1 MKKGLTQFILFCFI
15 LLFFGVIAVWFLQKP
30 KEIST
35 YDAAR
40 AYNDVLFQTSL
51 GPRLPGSQAHL
62 DTIEYVV
69 SELTKAGWQVELQQ
83 SERLGHPLTNIIARR
98 GMGKQWVILGAHY
111 DSRISADQDPDLNM
125 RHLPVTGAND
135 GASGVA
141 VLLELARSLPQYLD
155 REVWLVFFDLEDQ
168 GNQEGWE
175 WILGSRAFADS
186 LEGKPD
192 AVVIIDMIGDADLN
206 LYREANSDPQLT
218 DQIWGL
224 ADELGYSSIFINSVK
239 FSILDDHLPFIE
251 KGIPAI
257 DIIDFDYPYWHT
269 VQDTADKVSAQS
281 LEVIG
286 RVLHT
291 WLTR

>member
-83 SERLGHPLTNIIARR
+83 NERLGHPLTNIIARS

-141 VLLELARSLPQYLD
+141 VLLELARSLPQDLD

-168 GNQEGWE
+168 PGNPCADSAAHNEALPG
-175 WILGSRAFADS
+175 AFAFS
-186 LEGKPD
+186 E
-192 AVVIIDMIGDADLN
+192 AVVAGKHLGTVVVGRNGRPGHQADHEN
-206 LYREANSDPQLT
+206 KQFGVHASSVVMSVRNHRENFRFRSPYT
-218 DQIWGL
+218 
-224 ADELGYSSIFINSVK
+224 SSIRLTLGQNL
-239 FSILDDHLPFIE
+239 FSATQGSG
-251 KGIPAI
+251 K
-257 DIIDFDYPYWHT
+257 
-269 VQDTADKVSAQS
+269 TASS
-281 LEVIG
+281 RL
-286 RVLHT
+286 
-291 WLTR
+291 

>member
-40 AYNDVLFQTSL
+40 AYNDILFQTSL

-83 SERLGHPLTNIIARR
+83 SERLGHPRTNIIARR

-141 VLLELARSLPQYLD
+141 VLLELARSLPQDLD

>member
-40 AYNDVLFQTSL
+40 AYNDILFQTSL

-141 VLLELARSLPQYLD
+141 VLLELARSLPQDLD

>member
-141 VLLELARSLPQYLD
+141 VLLELARSLPQDLD

>member
-1 MKKGLTQFILFCFI
+1 
-15 LLFFGVIAVWFLQKP
+15 
-30 KEIST
+30 
-35 YDAAR
+35 
-40 AYNDVLFQTSL
+40 
-51 GPRLPGSQAHL
+51 
-62 DTIEYVV
+62 
-69 SELTKAGWQVELQQ
+69 
-83 SERLGHPLTNIIARR
+83 
-98 GMGKQWVILGAHY
+98 MGKQWVILGAHY

-141 VLLELARSLPQYLD
+141 VLLELARSLPQDLD

>member
-83 SERLGHPLTNIIARR
+83 NERLGHPLTNIIARS

-141 VLLELARSLPQYLD
+141 VLLELARSLPQDLD